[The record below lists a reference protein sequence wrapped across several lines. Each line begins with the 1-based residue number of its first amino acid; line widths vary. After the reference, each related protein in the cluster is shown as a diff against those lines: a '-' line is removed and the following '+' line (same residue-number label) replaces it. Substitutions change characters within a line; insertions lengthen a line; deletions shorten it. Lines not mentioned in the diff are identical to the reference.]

1 MAKFL
6 PKDLA
11 VDRLLEQLKLAVYPW
26 QEQLFKSRAGMV
38 LLNCSRQAGKS
49 TCVAFLALL
58 EALTIQEHLV
68 LMLSR
73 SATMRKV
80 AAGQEADRL

>member
-6 PKDLA
+6 PKDLH
-11 VDRLLEQLKLAVYPW
+11 VDRLLEQLKMATYPW
-26 QEQLFKSRAGMV
+26 QQLLKSRAGMV

-58 EALTIQEHLV
+58 ER
-68 LMLSR
+68 SR
-73 SATMRKV
+73 FRSTWC
-80 AAGQEADRL
+80 